1 GPLTARVGQL
11 PGSVGSAL
19 ARSGRPGPVNDQLA
33 RNVAFP
39 ALGRTPVVTDS
50 SRSAAED
57 AVRLAELWLDD
68 TTQFPAGVHRTE
80 VWTPQQWVE
89 QSLPTWEKI
98 CTPVAEQMNS
108 AT

>member
-1 GPLTARVGQL
+1 SSRRPARHAAWQ
-11 PGSVGSAL
+11 AL
-19 ARSGRPGPVNDQLA
+19 V
-33 RNVAFP
+33 
-39 ALGRTPVVTDS
+39 RTPVATGS

-108 AT
+108 ATKGAMPEEAQQLAGPLLGMLDQM